1 MIVHRSH
8 ERQFQKLVV
17 DPILSVTRSLLPMVI
32 VVDAIDECNDK
43 QMMANVISIIAQAFR
58 HHRLPLRFFFTSRVE
73 EHILDRFTAP
83 PALAATYRLN
93 LHDFDAK
100 VDIHTFFRSQFSTI
114 YEQKHRLMRNVTL
127 PWPSESDLN
136 TLVEKSSGSFAFAST
151 LTKFVNDGRDLP
163 HQRLQVALE
172 CHAGLD
178 PLYTQVLHSATHSPY
193 FTRVFTTIITIT
205 EQLSIT
211 DLACLLQI
219 EGGAVIHALEGVQ
232 SIIMVP
238 EDDEQPVQLFHTS
251 LRDFLTTKARS
262 EHLFMNPPIC
272 HLSTAGDCLVAMT
285 AHTGDDI
292 YEDGGLKFAAISW
305 CYHMLSA
312 INEDG
317 GSNHLLFQNHAII
330 NILTNFV
337 SRSFDSWVN
346 SIIFHVKAYDIFRT
360 LDCLLSVLKVRILLH
375 TLLQSD
381 LSDRNHIYAHKT

>member
-1 MIVHRSH
+1 MIVHHSH

-32 VVDAIDECNDK
+32 IVDAIDECNDK

-163 HQRLQVALE
+163 HQRLRVALK

-178 PLYTQVLHSATHSPY
+178 PLYT
-193 FTRVFTTIITIT
+193 
-205 EQLSIT
+205 
-211 DLACLLQI
+211 
-219 EGGAVIHALEGVQ
+219 
-232 SIIMVP
+232 
-238 EDDEQPVQLFHTS
+238 
-251 LRDFLTTKARS
+251 
-262 EHLFMNPPIC
+262 
-272 HLSTAGDCLVAMT
+272 
-285 AHTGDDI
+285 
-292 YEDGGLKFAAISW
+292 
-305 CYHMLSA
+305 
-312 INEDG
+312 
-317 GSNHLLFQNHAII
+317 
-330 NILTNFV
+330 
-337 SRSFDSWVN
+337 
-346 SIIFHVKAYDIFRT
+346 
-360 LDCLLSVLKVRILLH
+360 
-375 TLLQSD
+375 
-381 LSDRNHIYAHKT
+381 